1 MSLKEKV
8 RFVGLGNYGCK
19 QVKIFADMG
28 YKVMYANGSEQDLK
42 VLGDAKNIYRLKGFD
57 GFGGHRERALDC
69 LAQNKEF
76 VEALQ
81 NITEEI
87 VFIIYAD
94 GGSTGSGSA
103 PICEEIILEKQ
114 NDDGIPI
121 KIVCPVNALPSSNE
135 SVVKHRNA
143 YHAVQEL
150 MELSESGL
158 GAAFFINN
166 DSSDDYNYI
175 NNTFARMLDAFLTN
189 DSYGEINNFD
199 ESEKIEMLRN
209 GGAMVLS
216 LVGTDKESSVILDKL
231 TKNGIFAPI
240 ESDMVCEN
248 IAIIHSGKDNS
259 DIKASDVIAEVG
271 KPANVFEGY
280 NNNGRTL
287 VVASGLSYPVSH
299 VRKLGELAQK
309 VSEERQRSRSMS
321 VQKLGDLNLMETVT
335 PKVEDK
341 PQKKPSK
348 LSALREKQ
356 AKMQKL

>member
-8 RFVGLGNYGCK
+8 RFLGLGNYGCK
-19 QVKIFADMG
+19 QVKIFFDMG
-28 YKVMYANGSEQDLK
+28 YKAMFANGSEQDLK
-42 VLGDAKNIYRLKGFD
+42 IIGDVPNIFHLKGFD

-69 LAQNKEF
+69 LAINKEF
-76 VEALQ
+76 IEALQ

-87 VFIIYAD
+87 VFVVYAD

-103 PICEEIILEKQ
+103 PICMEILLEN
-114 NDDGIPI
+114 NDGETTSKIICPI
-121 KIVCPVNALPSSNE
+121 NALPSSNE
-135 SVVKHRNA
+135 SVVKHKNA

-150 MELSESGL
+150 QEIDGL
-158 GAAFFINN
+158 GSAFFINN
-166 DSSDDYNYI
+166 DASSDYSYI

-209 GGAMVLS
+209 NGAMILS
-216 LVGTDKESSVILDKL
+216 LVGTDKESSVLLEKL

-240 ESDMVCEN
+240 ESDRVCEN

-259 DIKASDVIAEVG
+259 DITASDVIAEVG

-280 NNNGRTL
+280 NNNGRSL

-321 VQKLGDLNLMETVT
+321 VQKLCDLEIDEPTVL
-335 PKVEDK
+335 KHDEK
-341 PQKKPSK
+341 PVKKPSK
-348 LSALREKQ
+348 LAALRDKQ
-356 AKMQKL
+356 AKIQQH

>member
-8 RFVGLGNYGCK
+8 RFLGLGNYGCK
-19 QVKIFADMG
+19 QVKIFFDMG
-28 YKVMYANGSEQDLK
+28 YKTMFANGSEQDLK
-42 VLGDAKNIYRLKGFD
+42 ILGDVPNIYRLRGFD

-69 LAQNKEF
+69 LALNKEF

-81 NITEEI
+81 SIEEEI
-87 VFIIYAD
+87 VFVIYAD

-103 PICEEIILEKQ
+103 PICMEVLLEEIS
-114 NDDGIPI
+114 GHVP
-121 KIVCPVNALPSSNE
+121 KIVCPINALPSSNE
-135 SVVKHRNA
+135 AVVKHKNA

-150 MELSESGL
+150 QEIEGL
-158 GAAFFINN
+158 GSAFFINN
-166 DSSDDYNYI
+166 DASSDYNYI

-209 GGAMVLS
+209 SGATVLS
-216 LVGTDKESSVILDKL
+216 LIGIDKESSVLLEKL

-240 ESDMVCEN
+240 ETDRVCEN

-259 DIKASDVIAEVG
+259 DITASDVIAEVG

-280 NNNGRTL
+280 NNGRSL

-309 VSEERQRSRSMS
+309 VTEERQRSRNMS
-321 VQKLGDLNLMETVT
+321 SQKLGDLEIDE
-335 PKVEDK
+335 PAISKSDDK
-341 PQKKPSK
+341 PIKKPSK
-348 LSALREKQ
+348 LAALREKQ
-356 AKMQKL
+356 AKIQQL